1 MSERGRC
8 GLKEAVKLI
17 LRVTDVAAIVYRV
30 SADNE
35 VPHFVHVF
43 PPATE
48 ASIGS
53 RTWWPSTWTTCT
65 T

>member
-17 LRVTDVAAIVYRV
+17 LRVMSQRLCIVSLLIMKYLIVY
-30 SADNE
+30 
-35 VPHFVHVF
+35 PYF
-43 PPATE
+43 PAATE